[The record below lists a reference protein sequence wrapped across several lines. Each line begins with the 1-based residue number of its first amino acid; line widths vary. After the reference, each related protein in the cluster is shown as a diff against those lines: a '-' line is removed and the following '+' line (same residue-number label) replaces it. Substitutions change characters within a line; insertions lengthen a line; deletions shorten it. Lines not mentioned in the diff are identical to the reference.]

1 MQCINKCRQGG
12 KEMLLPIIWII
23 IGFALLIKG
32 ADFLVEGSSKIA
44 KKFHIPEIIIG
55 LTIVSIGTSMP
66 ELFVSVT
73 SALEGY
79 SDMAMGNVIGSNICN
94 LLLILGLSTVI
105 KPVKFQRE
113 TRLIEVPACLGLTIL
128 FMILCNT
135 GKTITRIESIIL
147 LVLFTL
153 FIIYT
158 IIMGKKGEKFDE
170 KGEEQKEEIKEET
183 EKISIFKN
191 IIYIILGIIG
201 LKIGGDLS
209 VENSVIVAQ
218 HFGISQQIISLT
230 ILAIG
235 TSLPELVTSVT
246 AAIKGNSDIAIGN
259 IIGSNI
265 FNMLLI
271 IGVSSVIKP
280 ITYNT
285 AYNMEMIILIAGT
298 LLLSLFPVIPPKNK
312 MNRWNGAIYLAIYA
326 VYMGI
331 LFLV

>member
-1 MQCINKCRQGG
+1 
-12 KEMLLPIIWII
+12 MLISIILII
-23 IGFALLIKG
+23 IGFTLLIKG
-32 ADFLVEGSSKIA
+32 ADFLVEGSSAIA

-113 TRLIEVPACLGLTIL
+113 TRLIEIPMCLVLTII

-135 GKTITRIESIIL
+135 KEAISRPEAIIL
-147 LVLFTL
+147 IVLFTI
-153 FIIYT
+153 FIVYT
-158 IIMGKKGEKFDE
+158 IVMGKKGEKFDE
-170 KGEEQKEEIKEET
+170 KGEEPKEEKAIQEIKNVST
-183 EKISIFKN
+183 IKSS
-191 IIYIILGIIG
+191 IYIILGIVG

-209 VENSVIVAQ
+209 VDNAVILAQ
-218 HFGISQQIISLT
+218 HFGISEQIISLT

-271 IGVSSVIKP
+271 IGVSAIIKP

-285 AYNMEMIILIAGT
+285 AYNLEMIILILGT

-312 MNRWNGAIYLAIYA
+312 MNRANGVIYLILYV
-326 VYMGI
+326 VYLGI
-331 LFLV
+331 LFCV